1 MKRTMA
7 LFLALALLLLTACG
21 GPAYQ
26 AEELKG
32 DASAVP
38 AASAEA
44 DLHGAGADAVTAF
57 AVELL
62 RQTDEGGSTLLSP
75 VSVVYALAM
84 TANGAAGE
92 TLAQMESVLGLPL
105 EELNAY
111 LRTYTDRLP
120 EETGGRCSLANSIW
134 LRDEADRLTVEQS
147 FLDAAAAWYDAS
159 VFSAPFD
166 ESTLRDINAWVSD
179 HTDGRIPSIVDGI
192 PESAMIYLINALAFE
207 GEWEDIYRE
216 DQVSGGTFTTEDG
229 REQPAEL
236 MYGAESAY
244 LEDSFATGFLKYYK
258 DRNYAF
264 AALLPNEGVSLEDY
278 LASLT
283 GEHLRDLLTHP
294 QDTLVQ
300 TAIPKFT
307 AETTVELNEALA
319 AMGMGDAFSAGLAD
333 FSAMGTSPD
342 GPLYISQVLHRT
354 HLTLDERGT
363 KAGAATAVEM
373 DAGSAFE
380 PTSVYLTRPFL
391 YLLIDC
397 EAGLPLFIGTVRE
410 LEG

>member
-1 MKRTMA
+1 
-7 LFLALALLLLTACG
+7 
-21 GPAYQ
+21 
-26 AEELKG
+26 
-32 DASAVP
+32 
-38 AASAEA
+38 
-44 DLHGAGADAVTAF
+44 
-57 AVELL
+57 
-62 RQTDEGGSTLLSP
+62 
-75 VSVVYALAM
+75 M

-92 TLAQMESVLGLPL
+92 TLTQMESVLGLPL

-111 LRTYTDRLP
+111 LRTYADQLP
-120 EETGGRCSLANSIW
+120 AEKGGRCSLANSIW
-134 LRDEADRLTVEQS
+134 LRDQADRLTVEQP
-147 FLDAAAAWYDAS
+147 FLDAAAAYYDAS
-159 VFSAPFD
+159 VFRAPFD

-179 HTDGRIPSIVDGI
+179 HTGGLIPSIVEEI
-192 PESAMIYLINALAFE
+192 PESAVIYLINALAFE

-216 DQVSGGTFTTEDG
+216 DQVHDGTFTTEDG

-244 LEDSFATGFLKYYK
+244 LEDGLAAGFLKYYQG
-258 DRNYAF
+258 RNYAF
-264 AALLPNEGVSLEDY
+264 AALLPNEGVSLDDY

-307 AETTVELNEALA
+307 AETTVELNDALSA
-319 AMGMGDAFSAGLAD
+319 LGMADAFDAGLAD

-342 GPLYISQVLHRT
+342 GPLYISRVLHRT

-373 DAGSAFE
+373 DRWKRLRARLRLPDPA
-380 PTSVYLTRPFL
+380 
-391 YLLIDC
+391 
-397 EAGLPLFIGTVRE
+397 LPLCPDGLRGRPAPVHRHGPGPGHLTQSVPRGRCPVGSGLQLFKKVSQSLRLQAQSKFASVFPGGAYVGESTASACSVRFVRDAPARAGCNF
-410 LEG
+410 LSKRLRLFRQF

>member
-1 MKRTMA
+1 MKRMMA
-7 LFLALALLLLTACG
+7 LFLALVLLLLTACG
-21 GPAYQ
+21 GTAYQ
-26 AEELKG
+26 AEELQG
-32 DASAVP
+32 NASAIP
-38 AASAEA
+38 AAPAA
-44 DLHGAGADAVTAF
+44 DLSGDGADAVTNF

-62 RQTDEGGSTLLSP
+62 RQTDQGGSTLLSP

-92 TLAQMESVLGLPL
+92 TLEQMESVLGLPL

-111 LRTYTDRLP
+111 LRTYADQLP
-120 EETGGRCSLANSIW
+120 DEKGGRCSQANSIW
-134 LRDEADRLTVEQS
+134 LRNQADRLTVEQP

-159 VFSAPFD
+159 VFSDPFD

-179 HTDGRIPSIVDGI
+179 HTGGRIPSIVDEI

-216 DQVSGGTFTTEDG
+216 DQVYDGTFTTEDG

-342 GPLYISQVLHRT
+342 GPLYISRVLHRT

-373 DAGSAFE
+373 DTGSAFE

>member
-1 MKRTMA
+1 MKRAMA
-7 LFLALALLLLTACG
+7 MFLTLAFLLLSACG

-32 DASAVP
+32 NASAVP

-44 DLHGAGADAVTAF
+44 DLDGAGADAVTDF

-62 RQTDEGGSTLLSP
+62 RQTDTGSSTLLSP
-75 VSVVYALAM
+75 ISVVYALAM

-92 TLAQMESVLGLPL
+92 TLTQMESVLGLPL
-105 EELNAY
+105 EELNPY
-111 LRTYTDRLP
+111 LRAYAGQLP
-120 EETGGRCSLANSIW
+120 DETGGRCSLANSIW
-134 LRDEADRLTVEQS
+134 LRDQADRLTVEQP
-147 FLDAAAAWYDAS
+147 FLDTAAAYYDAA
-159 VFSAPFD
+159 VFRALFD

-179 HTDGRIPSIVDGI
+179 HTDGLIPAIVDEI
-192 PESAMIYLINALAFE
+192 PENAVIYLINALAFE

-216 DQVSGGTFTTEDG
+216 DQVHDGTFTTEDG

-244 LEDSFATGFLKYYK
+244 LEDDLATGFLKYYK

-264 AALLPNEGVSLEDY
+264 AALLPNEGVSLDDY
-278 LASLT
+278 LSSLT

-294 QDTLVQ
+294 QDTVVQ

-307 AETTVELNEALA
+307 AETTVELNDALA
-319 AMGMGDAFSAGLAD
+319 VMGMADAFDVGRAD
-333 FSAMGTSPD
+333 FSNMGTSPD
-342 GPLYISQVLHRT
+342 GPLYISRVLHRT

-363 KAGAATAVEM
+363 KAGAATAVQM
-373 DAGSAFE
+373 DAGSSAD
-380 PTSVYLTRPFL
+380 PLSVYLTRPFL

-397 EAGLPLFIGTVRE
+397 EAGLPLFIGTVRD
-410 LEG
+410 LDT

>member
-1 MKRTMA
+1 MKRMIA
-7 LFLALALLLLTACG
+7 PFLALALLTLTACA
-21 GPAYQ
+21 PAYQ

-32 DASAVP
+32 DPSSVP
-38 AASAEA
+38 AAQADADLTGGAEA
-44 DLHGAGADAVTAF
+44 VADL

-62 RQTDEGGSTLLSP
+62 RQTDTGGGTLLSP
-75 VSVVYALAM
+75 VSVAYALAM
-84 TANGAAGE
+84 TANGAAGD

-105 EELNAY
+105 EELNPY
-111 LRTYTDRLP
+111 LRACAGQLP
-120 EETGGRCSLANSIW
+120 DEKGCRCAMANSIW
-134 LRDEADRLTVEQS
+134 LRDQADCLTVEQP
-147 FLDAAAAWYDAS
+147 FLDAAAAYYDAS
-159 VFSAPFD
+159 AFSAPFD

-179 HTDGRIPSIVDGI
+179 HTGGLIPAIVNEI
-192 PESAMIYLINALAFE
+192 PDRAVIYLINALAFE

-216 DQVSGGTFTTEDG
+216 DQVHDGAFTTEDG

-236 MYGAESAY
+236 MYGGETAY
-244 LEDSFATGFLKYYK
+244 LKDSLATGFLKYYK
-258 DRNYAF
+258 GQSYAF

-278 LASLT
+278 LSSLT

-307 AETTVELNEALA
+307 AETTVELNDALSA
-319 AMGMGDAFSAGLAD
+319 LGMEDAFDAGLAD

-342 GPLYISQVLHRT
+342 GPLYISRVLHRT

-363 KAGAATAVEM
+363 SAGAATAVEM
-373 DAGSAFE
+373 NDGSSAD
-380 PTSVYLTRPFL
+380 PLSVYLTRPFL

-397 EAGLPLFIGTVRE
+397 EAGLPLFVGMVRE
-410 LEG
+410 LDT

>member
-92 TLAQMESVLGLPL
+92 TLAQMESVLGLSL

-134 LRDEADRLTVEQS
+134 LRNEADRLTVEQS

-179 HTDGRIPSIVDGI
+179 NTDGLIPAIVNEI

-244 LEDSFATGFLKYYK
+244 LEDSLATGFLKYYK

-319 AMGMGDAFSAGLAD
+319 AMGMGDAFSAGLLRHGHQSRRA
-333 FSAMGTSPD
+333 AVYQPGPPPD
-342 GPLYISQVLHRT
+342 PPDPGR
-354 HLTLDERGT
+354 
-363 KAGAATAVEM
+363 AGHQSRRRHGGGNGYRKCFRARFRLPDPA
-373 DAGSAFE
+373 
-380 PTSVYLTRPFL
+380 
-391 YLLIDC
+391 
-397 EAGLPLFIGTVRE
+397 LPLSAHR
-410 LEG
+410 L

>member
-92 TLAQMESVLGLPL
+92 TLAQMESVLGLSL

-166 ESTLRDINAWVSD
+166 KSTLRDINAWVSD
-179 HTDGRIPSIVDGI
+179 HTGGRIPSIVNQI

-264 AALLPNEGVSLEDY
+264 AALLPNEGVSLEELSGLPYGGTSAGPADPPPGH
-278 LASLT
+278 A
-283 GEHLRDLLTHP
+283 GPDRHP
-294 QDTLVQ
+294 QVHGRDHGG
-300 TAIPKFT
+300 A
-307 AETTVELNEALA
+307 
-319 AMGMGDAFSAGLAD
+319 
-333 FSAMGTSPD
+333 
-342 GPLYISQVLHRT
+342 
-354 HLTLDERGT
+354 ERGPCRHGDGRRLLCRT
-363 KAGAATAVEM
+363 GGLLRHGHQSRRAAVYQPGPPPDPPDPGRAGHQSRRRHGGGNGCRKCFRARFRLPDPA
-373 DAGSAFE
+373 
-380 PTSVYLTRPFL
+380 
-391 YLLIDC
+391 
-397 EAGLPLFIGTVRE
+397 LPLSAHR
-410 LEG
+410 L